1 MKDNNGKKTTD
12 REEILEICKTFYI
25 LLYEKTVPTPT
36 NARTQSPDTDD
47 VPPFTKS
54 EVRKCLKDMRK
65 NKSPGPDDITS
76 DVLLIAGEPA
86 LDYLTKCFNEILKT
100 GKIPTSWEE
109 AKIIVIYKKGDP
121 GDIKNYRPISLLSHS
136 YKLFTRL
143 LQTRMERILD
153 ENQPREQAGFRKG
166 YSTTDHIHTLNQVI
180 EKSNEYNL
188 TLCVGFIDYEKAF
201 DSVEHF
207 AIFDALRQININEK
221 YVNILENIYQNAAAK
236 VHIDNM
242 ESELYPIMLYIDGIN
257 IISPSLSS
265 SSSSSSSCRI
275 TQQMTSHISALQ
287 PH

>member
-12 REEILEICKTFYI
+12 REEILEICKTFYKS
-25 LLYEKTVPTPT
+25 LYEKTVPTPT
-36 NARTQSPDTDD
+36 NTRTQSPNTDD

-76 DVLLIAGEPA
+76 VVLLIAGEPA

-166 YSTTDHIHTLNQVI
+166 YSTTDHIHPNQEI

-188 TLCVGFIDYEKAF
+188 PL
-201 DSVEHF
+201 
-207 AIFDALRQININEK
+207 
-221 YVNILENIYQNAAAK
+221 
-236 VHIDNM
+236 
-242 ESELYPIMLYIDGIN
+242 
-257 IISPSLSS
+257 
-265 SSSSSSSCRI
+265 
-275 TQQMTSHISALQ
+275 
-287 PH
+287 